1 MGCGATK
8 AAVNVCEPRQLAA
21 SAETRATPA
30 AITATEQVQ
39 DGHVVCTASAHRAT
53 LWIRAHTTCRVLW
66 QHTGGVAL

>member
-21 SAETRATPA
+21 SAETLATPA

-39 DGHVVCTASAHRAT
+39 DGPNVVCTASAHPA
-53 LWIRAHTTCRVLW
+53 
-66 QHTGGVAL
+66 AL